1 MFCKSFHVRL
11 LEIETSP
18 KKIRGVEKESF
29 TFEQNV
35 TNELAFDFKTFCVC
49 KKLVLFFNAKVWLIF
64 GSLLLIIIFFTCIWV
79 WNTWNNSNNKIKHV
93 FFNNFSNV
101 ITKCDNICNMKYN
114 SKLNPK
120 RNWKQNN
127 WKIQNLNWFVF
138 AVVRIDGPREGRIG
152 PFSNF

>member
-1 MFCKSFHVRL
+1 MHGDCGIILRTFCKSFHVRL

-64 GSLLLIIIFFTCIWV
+64 GSLLLIIIFFHLYL
-79 WNTWNNSNNKIKHV
+79 SLKH
-93 FFNNFSNV
+93 
-101 ITKCDNICNMKYN
+101 MK
-114 SKLNPK
+114 
-120 RNWKQNN
+120 
-127 WKIQNLNWFVF
+127 
-138 AVVRIDGPREGRIG
+138 
-152 PFSNF
+152 